1 MNDNQKKGIAFIVG
15 GVLSIFIL
23 PFILRLVGLYM
34 ISYYL
39 TGYYIIYIIALVL
52 VGLGIKTMMSGNSES
67 ETSEPSGQLSQTPDT
82 TNSTQTNKVVN
93 VTLTGGIIGLL
104 AASPQNSLNNRI
116 KKENAN
122 GWRVIQVIPAASGN
136 IFLVI
141 FRLLILVLTLFF
153 YTPVDGFYIIMEKK

>member
-1 MNDNQKKGIAFIVG
+1 MNENQKKGIAFIVG

-23 PFILRLVGLYM
+23 PFILELVGLYM

-52 VGLGIKTMMSGNSES
+52 VGLGIKTMMSENTES
-67 ETSEPSGQLSQTPDT
+67 ETGQLSQTPDT

-104 AASPQNSLNNRI
+104 AASPQNSLNKII
-116 KKENAN
+116 KRENAN

-141 FRLLILVLTLFF
+141 LRLLILVLTIFL
-153 YTPVDGFYIIMEKK
+153 YTPVDGYYVILERNK